1 MIRLLVLLALCCV
14 FISCTSSLE
23 QRGRRLF
30 YIENQNE
37 YKIELQENYFI
48 YNKTEVKQGDFY
60 FYVNSMDYTKI
71 VFSATDEPYWSTNK
85 EVIEVARSKSENPN
99 VNRFSVFDP
108 SRCVVFRIHE
118 YIYDRKIISCG

>member
-1 MIRLLVLLALCCV
+1 
-14 FISCTSSLE
+14 
-23 QRGRRLF
+23 
-30 YIENQNE
+30 
-37 YKIELQENYFI
+37 
-48 YNKTEVKQGDFY
+48 
-60 FYVNSMDYTKI
+60 MDYTKI

-118 YIYDRKIISCG
+118 YIYDRKIISAAKQIVGEIKFECEKWKTPENFSKQQVDLLNELGKATDVLIHVEARGPNTH